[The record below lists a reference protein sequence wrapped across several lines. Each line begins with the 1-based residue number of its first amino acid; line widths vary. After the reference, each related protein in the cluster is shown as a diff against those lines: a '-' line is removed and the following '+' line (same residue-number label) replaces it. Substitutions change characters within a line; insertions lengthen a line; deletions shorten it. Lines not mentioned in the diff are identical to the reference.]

1 MKSIARMLG
10 SLTLAASFVLPAA
23 LPVAASA
30 QAADKPVLVA
40 AQADQPLIQL
50 AILLDTSNSMDGLI
64 NQAKS
69 QLWKIVNEF
78 ARAKRAGKTPRL
90 EVALYEYG
98 NDSLPSSEGHLRQV
112 VGLTADLDKIS
123 EELFALDTNGGSE
136 FCGQVIDRATD
147 QLQWSK
153 DKSTLKLIFI
163 AGNEPFT
170 QGPVDYRK
178 AAKHAIESGIVV
190 NTIHCGTDREGV
202 EGKWKDG
209 AQLADGQY
217 SFIDSNRQVA
227 HIETPQDAEIAKLG
241 EELNK
246 TYIAYGKAGKMKK
259 ERQAK
264 QDVNAAA
271 VAQGASVQRAL
282 AKSSASYKNS
292 DWDLVDAM
300 KDSGGA
306 AMEQVEEEA
315 LPAEM
320 QKMNKE
326 ERKTYVKGMEKKR
339 ADIQAK
345 IADLNKKRAEYV
357 AEKQKEAAEKSGEET
372 FDAAVIKAIR
382 TQASKK
388 AFTFE

>member
-1 MKSIARMLG
+1 MNRLSRTLNSLIIAAGL
-10 SLTLAASFVLPAA
+10 SLPGV
-23 LPVAASA
+23 ASA
-30 QAADKPVLVA
+30 QSAGAPLVA
-40 AQADQPLIQL
+40 AGPVAPAGQPLIQI

-64 NQAKS
+64 NQTKS

-78 ARAKRAGKTPRL
+78 ARAKRNGKSPRL

-98 NDSLPSSEGHLRQV
+98 NDSLPSAEGHLRQV
-112 VGLTADLDKIS
+112 VSLTTDLDKIS
-123 EELFALDTNGGSE
+123 EELFALKTNGGSE
-136 FCGQVIDRATD
+136 FCGQVIDRATA
-147 QLQWSK
+147 QLPWSK
-153 DKSTLKLIFI
+153 DKGTLKLIFI

-178 AAKHAIESGIVV
+178 AAKGAIESGIVV
-190 NTIHCGTDREGV
+190 NTIHCGSDREGV

-227 HIETPQDAEIAKLG
+227 HVAAPQDDEISKLG

-246 TYIAYGKAGKMKK
+246 TYIAYGRAGSAKK

-264 QDVNAAA
+264 QDMNAAS
-271 VAQGASVQRAL
+271 VAQGAGVQRAL
-282 AKSSASYKNS
+282 AKSSAQYKNS
-292 DWDLVDAM
+292 DWDLVDAA

-306 AMEQVEEEA
+306 ALESVATEE

-320 QKMNKE
+320 QKMSTD
-326 ERKTYVKGMEKKR
+326 ERKSYVKGMET
-339 ADIQAK
+339 
-345 IADLNKKRAEYV
+345 KRAELQKKIAGLNKDREAYL
-357 AEKQKEAAEKSGEET
+357 AKKQKESAEKGGEDT
-372 FDAAVIKAIR
+372 FDAAVIKAVR
-382 TQASKK
+382 SQAAKK

>member
-1 MKSIARMLG
+1 MKTITRALVTLMIATG
-10 SLTLAASFVLPAA
+10 LTLPGIAM
-23 LPVAASA
+23 A
-30 QAADKPVLVA
+30 QSNDKPVLVA
-40 AQADQPLIQL
+40 APADQPLIQL

-78 ARAKRAGKTPRL
+78 ARAKRAGKSPRL

-98 NDSLPSSEGHLRQV
+98 NDSLPSAEGYLRQV
-112 VGLTADLDKIS
+112 VSLTTDLDKIS

-147 QLQWSK
+147 QLGWSK
-153 DKSTLKLIFI
+153 EKGTLKLIFI

-190 NTIHCGTDREGV
+190 NTIHCGTDQEGR
-202 EGKWKDG
+202 EGKWQDG

-227 HIETPQDAEIAKLG
+227 VINAPQDGEIAKLG

-246 TYIAYGKAGKMKK
+246 TYIAYGRAGKAKK

-264 QDVNAAA
+264 QDMNAAS

-282 AKSSASYKNS
+282 AKSSANYKNS

-326 ERKTYVKGMEKKR
+326 ERKGYVAGMEKKR
-339 ADIQAK
+339 AEIQAK
-345 IADLNKKRAEYV
+345 ISELNKARSEYV
-357 AEKQKEAAEKSGEET
+357 SKKQKEQAEAGAEET

-382 TQASKK
+382 SQASKK

>member
-1 MKSIARMLG
+1 MNPIARTLT
-10 SLTLAASFVLPAA
+10 SLMVAAGLA
-23 LPVAASA
+23 LPGVASA
-30 QAADKPVLVA
+30 QSSTAPLVA
-40 AQADQPLIQL
+40 AGPVAKAEQPLIQL

-78 ARAKRAGKTPRL
+78 ARAKRNGKSPRL

-98 NDSLPSSEGHLRQV
+98 NDSLPSSEGYLRQV
-112 VGLTADLDKIS
+112 VTLTADLDKIS

-136 FCGQVIDRATD
+136 FCGQVIDKATV
-147 QLQWSK
+147 QLPWSK
-153 DKSTLKLIFI
+153 DKNTLKLIFI

-170 QGPVDYRK
+170 QGPTDYRK
-178 AAKHAIESGIVV
+178 AAKKAIESGIVV
-190 NTIHCGTDREGV
+190 NTIHCGTDQEGV

-227 HIETPQDAEIAKLG
+227 HIATPQDDEISKLG

-246 TYIAYGKAGKMKK
+246 TYIAYGRAGKAKK
-259 ERQAK
+259 ERQSK
-264 QDVNAAA
+264 QDMNAAS

-282 AKSSASYKNS
+282 AKSSVQYKNS
-292 DWDLVDAM
+292 DWDLVDAA

-306 AMEQVEEEA
+306 ALDEVAAEE
-315 LPAEM
+315 LPAVM
-320 QKMNKE
+320 QKMSKE
-326 ERKTYVKGMEKKR
+326 ERKGYVKGMET
-339 ADIQAK
+339 
-345 IADLNKKRAEYV
+345 KRAELQKKIATLNKDREEFV
-357 AEKQKEAAEKSGEET
+357 SKKQKEAAEKGGEET
-372 FDAAVIKAIR
+372 FDAAVIKAIHS
-382 TQASKK
+382 QAAKK